1 MHVIGEVQVIPIGKG
16 ASVRRE
22 MEIALKILE
31 ASGLKLEHHAMG
43 TNVEGD
49 LDTVLAAVKRI
60 HETLHAQ
67 GVTRLSTAIKLGT
80 RTDKVQTMEGKK
92 IR

>member
-16 ASVRRE
+16 VSVRRE
-22 MEIALKILE
+22 VETALGILE

-49 LDTVLAAVKRI
+49 LDAVFSAVKRI

-67 GVTRLSTAIKLGT
+67 GVKRLSTAIKIGT
-80 RTDKVQTMEGKK
+80 RVDKVQTMEGKK